1 MSSFAYTARDRDG
14 NARSGVVDARDVE
27 DAREVIRSRELFVI
41 SLKRKSEGDGITI
54 GTRKK
59 KVKLGDLVVMSRQ
72 FATLFRAG
80 ISVIECLNAVARQ
93 SENPTLTAALMDVR
107 QGVLEGLSVSE
118 AMRRHPKVFN
128 EKFVALVKAGETG
141 GVLEQTLE
149 VAADQFDREAELQ
162 EKIRSA
168 MVYPAIVVLS
178 AVGVVIFMLLF
189 IVPVFQDVYKGFGA
203 QLPGPTLLLIS
214 ISDILMH
221 RWLLVMIITGAI
233 IYAFKRFIATK
244 KGKKLYHR
252 FLLKVPILGP
262 LNRKVAISRFTETLA
277 GGVRAGIPILQAL
290 SVAAQTCGNVVIND
304 VVEKAAIL
312 VQEGAPL
319 AKPLEQS
326 KEFPPLVTYMISAG
340 EQSGNLDTMLAEITR
355 FYSRDIEYAVTRL
368 TRAMEPLMTIVIG
381 VVVLGILLA
390 LYLPVFAMTQVLH
403 K

>member
-1 MSSFAYTARDRDG
+1 MSSYSYTARDRDG
-14 NARSGVVDARDVE
+14 NARSGVVDARDLE
-27 DAREVIRSRELFVI
+27 DAREVIRSKELFVVSI
-41 SLKRKSEGDGITI
+41 EKRSEAAGLSFGA
-54 GTRKK
+54 RKK

-93 SENPTLTAALMDVR
+93 SENPTLTEALMDVR
-107 QGVLEGLSVSE
+107 QGVLEGLSVSD

-128 EKFVALVKAGETG
+128 QKFIALIKAGETG

-168 MVYPAIVVLS
+168 MVYPIIVVMS

-203 QLPGPTLLLIS
+203 QLPGPTLLLIN

-221 RWLLVMIITGAI
+221 KWFYVGVLIGAAA
-233 IYAFKRFIATK
+233 YLFKRAIATK
-244 KGKKLYHR
+244 RGGRIYAKA
-252 FLLKVPILGP
+252 LLKIPILGP
-262 LNRKVAISRFTETLA
+262 LNRKVAISRFTETLS

-290 SVAAQTCGNVVIND
+290 AVAAQTCGNIVISD
-304 VVEKAAIL
+304 VIEKASVL
-312 VQEGAPL
+312 VQEGATL

-326 KEFPPLVTYMISAG
+326 KEFPPLVTYMIAAG
-340 EQSGNLDTMLAEITR
+340 EQSGNLDIMLAEITR
-355 FYSRDIEYAVTRL
+355 FYSRDIEYAVGRL

-381 VVVLGILLA
+381 IVVLGILLA
-390 LYLPVFAMTQVLH
+390 LYLPVFTMTQVLH